1 MSRISLAKW
10 AIGGIGAYLGYK
22 IFFEDNVFE
31 HIRLPMKRNKNYA
44 DGNYG
49 VTITDI
55 FYDFEVFQ
63 DEKSRLYKVRLK
75 KFRFTSQIELNAR
88 NDVFR
93 HISEF
98 AEYYKPEKNY
108 VHSDYRSAFN
118 TVKGT
123 EYHEELHQE
132 EIDDIIKMYKP
143 LILLEIERIQEHDR
157 EAAEKSASEC
167 LDNFKRFF
175 EGKNKEGNNVQ
186 DTKESKANHKEI
198 ELKEWKFLHNQY
210 ENWKA
215 KNE

>member
-10 AIGGIGAYLGYK
+10 ILGGAGTYLGYK
-22 IFFEDNVFE
+22 FFFEDNTFE
-31 HIRLPMKRNKNYA
+31 HVRLPMKREKNYA

-55 FYDFEVFQ
+55 FFDFEVYQ

-75 KFRFTSQIELNAR
+75 KFRFTSQVELNAR

-93 HISEF
+93 NISEF

-123 EYHEELHQE
+123 EYHEKLHQE
-132 EIDDIIKMYKP
+132 EIDEIIKMYKP
-143 LILLEIERIQEHDR
+143 LILLEVERIEERDR
-157 EAAEKSASEC
+157 ESAEKSASEC
-167 LDNFKRFF
+167 LNNFKRFF
-175 EGKNKEGNNVQ
+175 EGKNKAGSNVQ
-186 DTKESKANHKEI
+186 DTKESKAKHKEI
-198 ELKEWKFLHNQY
+198 ELKEWLYLHDQY
-210 ENWKA
+210 KIWLDKQ
-215 KNE
+215 